1 MTWAPDY
8 LTLPN
13 AKVYLRITDATD
25 DAELS
30 GAISATSRLIDR
42 AANRQFGVLAAP
54 AARIYRRLP
63 LYNPGTGLWELEID
77 DVQSTAGLLVNG
89 VAYASSGAVLLP
101 DEAPLFSQPWT
112 RIGFTTWP
120 IPSYPGAPV
129 TNIITGPF
137 GWTAVPDV
145 VPAAAKLQLNRLGFR
160 RDAPQGVAGSPDQGS
175 ELRMLAKL
183 DPDAVRLIA
192 AVRRRRKP
200 A

>member
-1 MTWAPDY
+1 MVWAPDY
-8 LTLPN
+8 LILAD
-13 AKVYLRITDATD
+13 AKSYLRITDTTD

-30 GAISATSRLIDR
+30 GAIKAVSRLIDR
-42 AANRQFGVLAAP
+42 KANRQFGSVVLT
-54 AARIYRRLP
+54 ARTYRRLP
-63 LYNPGTGLWELEID
+63 LYNPGTGLWELDID

-101 DEAPLFSQPWT
+101 DEAPMNSQPWT

-129 TNIITGPF
+129 TNTVTAPF

-145 VPAAAKLQLNRLGFR
+145 VPAAAKLQLGRLNFR

-183 DPDAVRLIA
+183 DPDAVRMIA
-192 AVRRRRKP
+192 AVCRRRKP

>member
-1 MTWAPDY
+1 MTWKPDY
-8 LTLPN
+8 LTLAL

-30 GAISATSRLIDR
+30 GAISAVSRLIDR
-42 AANRQFGVLAAP
+42 AANRQFGLLAAP
-54 AARIYRRLP
+54 AARTYRRLP
-63 LYNPGTGLWELEID
+63 LYNPGTGLWELDID
-77 DVQSTAGLLVNG
+77 DVQSTTGLLVNG
-89 VAYASSGAVLLP
+89 VAYASSGALLLP
-101 DEAPLFSQPWT
+101 DEAPLENVPWT
-112 RIGFTTWP
+112 RIGFTTPP
-120 IPSYPGAPV
+120 IPSFPGAPV
-129 TNIITGPF
+129 TNVLVAPW
-137 GWTAVPDV
+137 GWTTVPEV

-183 DPDAVRLIA
+183 DPDAVKLIG